1 MEFVKGEQDMSNNN
15 NQEAANTREQLK
27 KERKTLAEARRNR
40 RIRVRLIPIWLRII
54 IVAVLITLSGIAGA
68 AFGYGIMGGG
78 DAKDIFKKSTWT
90 HIVDLVE
97 KD

>member
-1 MEFVKGEQDMSNNN
+1 MSLNNN

-27 KERKTLAEARRNR
+27 KERKIKTEKIRNR

-54 IVAVLITLSGIAGA
+54 IVAFLICISGIAGA
-68 AFGYGIMGGG
+68 AFGYGAMGGG
-78 DAKDIFKKSTWT
+78 NVKEIFNKSTWT
-90 HIVDLVE
+90 HIIDLVD